1 MNMGKTSFF
10 CAYALSAF
18 VCLAGVSR
26 AIDVCVVG
34 YIMDTFCIERGTLLD
49 NPGLK
54 TLERPDAHSVHCL
67 VDVPRCYESG
77 FEVLVLPAAPAGGKT
92 YCRAMKLDANGNAA
106 ALKLARDMGKAGS
119 GCTTCTGTK
128 GNLERGFRATISGT
142 VDLSVTSG
150 IRTIVT
156 SSVLPASVG
165 CGTANVTDPCSL
177 SPDSFSSSAN
187 GWVIAHGTLMVTSW
201 GLLLPAG
208 VLIAHFLR
216 YRDPLWFLI
225 HRAVQC
231 TGVCLALS
239 GFIIAVTQ
247 FSVFHPGYFAV
258 AQAHGYMG
266 CIVMTIGFLQPINAY
281 FRPHKSKEH
290 PRSEKRKYWEWLHK
304 GSGWFAICLA
314 IPTICIGT
322 VLAGGDLSLPFQ
334 ILYAVFIALLLTIIF
349 LLIQDRKKYIALEEK
364 FASTEIS

>member
-1 MNMGKTSFF
+1 MRKASFF
-10 CAYALSAF
+10 CAYGVVVF
-18 VCLAGVSR
+18 GCLAGVCR

-34 YIMDTFCIERGTLLD
+34 YVMDTFCIERGTLLD
-49 NPGLK
+49 NPALK

-77 FEVLVLPAAPAGGKT
+77 FEVLVLPAEPVGDKT
-92 YCRAMKLDANGNAA
+92 YCRAVKLDSNGNAA
-106 ALKLARDMGKAGS
+106 ALKLARDMGKVGS

-128 GNLERGFRATISGT
+128 GTLERGFRATVRGT
-142 VDLSVTSG
+142 VDLSEASAV
-150 IRTIVT
+150 RTIVT
-156 SSVLPASVG
+156 SSILPESVG
-165 CGTANVTDPCSL
+165 CGNVNITDPCSL
-177 SPDSFSSSAN
+177 SPDSSSSSATSW
-187 GWVIAHGTLMVTSW
+187 GVVAHGSLMVTSW
-201 GLLLPAG
+201 GLLLPMG

-216 YRDPLWFLI
+216 HRDPTWFVI
-225 HRAVQC
+225 HRGIQFC
-231 TGVCLALS
+231 GICFALS

-266 CIVMTIGFLQPINAY
+266 CIVMTIGFLQPLNAY

-304 GSGWFAICLA
+304 GSGWFAIFLA

-322 VLAGGDLSLPFQ
+322 TLAGGDLSLLFQ
-334 ILYAVFIALLLTIIF
+334 INYAVHIAILMTLIF
-349 LLIQDRKKYIALEEK
+349 LLIKDRKKYVALDKK
-364 FASTEIS
+364 FSSTEMS